1 MGSFGAL
8 LIVGMIVWTFILP
21 RMGRARTMRLAL
33 VGFVIVAL
41 TLTIINR
48 LAENPQ
54 SLTASDTALLYV
66 LLPLVGFGLMIAS
79 GFAPAALTH
88 LAALS
93 EEEPGQR
100 GAIMGLYS
108 LLLGGGQLL
117 GTWIGGVF
125 VDLGGFNGLALFT
138 AILIAF
144 AVWSVQASQA
154 HLEERQVIP
163 VGTTASERS

>member
-1 MGSFGAL
+1 MRVAL
-8 LIVGMIVWTFILP
+8 I
-21 RMGRARTMRLAL
+21 
-33 VGFVIVAL
+33 GFVIVAL

-54 SLTASDTALLYV
+54 SLTARDSALLYV
-66 LLPLVGFGLMIAS
+66 LMPLVGVGILIAS

-88 LAALS
+88 LATLS
-93 EEEPGQR
+93 EEDPEQR

-125 VDLGGFNGLALFT
+125 VDLAGFNGLAFFS
-138 AILIAF
+138 AILIVF
-144 AVWSVQASQA
+144 AVWSVQASQG
-154 HLEERQVIP
+154 HLNERVAVP
-163 VGTTASERS
+163 MRAAVEG